1 MKYVE
6 LFAGIGGFRSALD
19 ALGMECVFASE
30 IDKYAVTSYKTLYG
44 GEELHGDITKIDEKA
59 IPDHDLLVGGFP
71 CQAFSM
77 AGHRKGF
84 EDTRGTLFFEIARIA
99 SEKRPKWLLLENVK
113 GLLSH
118 DKGNTFDTM
127 CQILHEI
134 GYAIDFQVL
143 NSKYFGVPQ
152 SRERIFIVA
161 NRDAEHS
168 DWEIV
173 GNDITAKTKRRVKEL
188 GIKTF
193 NFSFPKNKSVEK
205 RLRDI
210 LESEVAPKFYLTPEK
225 TANLIARLNESPP
238 RNSMSQQFSDGSGIS
253 LPLTATYCNGIG
265 PGDVGKQKRTHVMT
279 HELTRNEIGK
289 EIDTAVTLLARDY
302 KGLMN
307 YAMNGVVEVVESND
321 EIVKLFDIPRDIL
334 KDNERQRRV
343 YSAEGVSPTL
353 EARADAAKFVEPDVE
368 CVGRINVNGH
378 DFLKRVYDAE
388 GLSPTLHTNGG
399 GNTETKIAVREAT
412 KTGYA
417 IAEEGDSINFTQ
429 PNSETRRGRVGKQIA
444 NTIETSCHQAV
455 VHEYRIRK
463 LTPRECFRLQGF
475 TDEQFDK
482 LIAAKLSDT
491 QLYKQA
497 GNAVTV
503 NVISELGKALLA
515 YDY

>member
-19 ALGMECVFASE
+19 ALGMECVFSSE

-44 GEELHGDITKIDEKA
+44 GEELHGDITKIDEKD
-59 IPDHDLLVGGFP
+59 IPDHDFLVGGFP

-173 GNDITAKTKRRVKEL
+173 GNDITAKTKKRVKDL

-193 NFSFPKNKSVEK
+193 NFTFPKNKIVEK
-205 RLRDI
+205 RLKDI
-210 LESEVAPKFYLTPEK
+210 LEAEVAPKFYLTPEK
-225 TANLIARLNESPP
+225 TANLIARLNENPP
-238 RNSMSQQFSDGSGIS
+238 IKSMSQQFSDGSGIS

-279 HELTRNEIGK
+279 HELTRNE
-289 EIDTAVTLLARDY
+289 
-302 KGLMN
+302 
-307 YAMNGVVEVVESND
+307 
-321 EIVKLFDIPRDIL
+321 
-334 KDNERQRRV
+334 RQRRV
-343 YSAEGVSPTL
+343 YSAEGISPTL
-353 EARADAAKFVEPDVE
+353 EARADAAKFVEPKINQIGYVDKNAQGNRVYDTEGLPQTVASVTGGVCKSGGCIIEPDVE
-368 CVGRINVNGH
+368 CVGRIDVNGH

-455 VHEYRIRK
+455 VHEYKIRK

-475 TDEQFDK
+475 SDNQFDK
-482 LIAAKLSDT
+482 LTEAKLSDT

-503 NVISELGKALLA
+503 NVISALGKVLLA
-515 YDY
+515 YETNDSE

>member
-30 IDKYAVTSYKTLYG
+30 IDKYAITSYKTLYG
-44 GEELHGDITKIDEKA
+44 GEELHGDIIKVDEKD

-71 CQAFSM
+71 CQAFSL
-77 AGHRKGF
+77 AGLRQGF
-84 EDTRGTLFFEIARIA
+84 EDARGTLFFDIARIA

-118 DKGNTFDTM
+118 DKGNTFETM
-127 CQILHEI
+127 CRILHDI

-143 NSKYFGVPQ
+143 NSKHYGVPQ

-161 NRDAEHS
+161 NRDAAHE
-168 DWEIV
+168 DWNIQ
-173 GNDITAKTKRRVKEL
+173 GNDILAKTKRRIQ
-188 GIKTF
+188 GIDVRTF
-193 NFSFPKNKSVEK
+193 NFNFPKNNKVEK
-205 RLRDI
+205 RLRDV

-225 TANLIARLNESPP
+225 TATLIARLNENPP

-289 EIDTAVTLLARDY
+289 EINTAVTLLARDY

-307 YAMNGVVEVVESND
+307 YPMNGVVE
-321 EIVKLFDIPRDIL
+321 
-334 KDNERQRRV
+334 Q
-343 YSAEGVSPTL
+343 Y
-353 EARADAAKFVEPDVE
+353 EPDVE

-429 PNSETRRGRVGKQIA
+429 PNSDTRRGRVGKQIA

-455 VHEYRIRK
+455 VHEYKIRK

-475 TDEQFDK
+475 SDDQFNK
-482 LIAAKLSDT
+482 LIEAKLSDT

-503 NVISELGKALLA
+503 NVISALGKALLA
-515 YDY
+515 YENNNSE